1 MIGKLAAVVVIV
13 VVITVGLVK
22 GGGSSAE
29 PTVQAFLLAWESGQ
43 YQTAAAM
50 TTGRP
55 PEVAAALAGAYRQ
68 LDAANLVISMGRI
81 TQRGGVASASFH
93 ASVDLGSGGLRW
105 GYQGAFAMRRTSAGW
120 KVLWSPSVIVPGLQ
134 AGDRLAVLTTMP
146 GRAQLQDSA
155 GGPLTLPSTVYA
167 VGVRP
172 GTLAHP
178 QQTAAALA
186 AVTGLDASQ
195 IYGQIIAAPSKA
207 FLALIRL
214 QPASYDRLRA
224 RLGRVPGLMVAHR
237 TERLFDSLA
246 PVVAGSVG
254 TETAL
259 VLRQDGEPYRPG
271 TTVGMSG
278 LQAAYQHSLTGLP
291 TTEVVRQNRAGR
303 RVAVLER
310 WLGTRGTAV
319 RTTINGRVQTAAN
332 HALAALPDSAAIV
345 AIAPGSGRI
354 LAVAAHK
361 AAGMP
366 AVSPLTGHYEPG
378 QAFTIVSTAALL
390 ANSNGF
396 DVSSRIPCHAENSI
410 GGQLFRN
417 QPAEVGLGAKPAFS
431 ADFAHA
437 CGTAFVGL
445 SVQLN
450 EKDLASAAR
459 NFGIGASWQLK
470 VDSYS
475 GTVGNP
481 VGEGQI
487 AAASVGG
494 GGVRVSPLD
503 MALAAGL
510 VQSGSWH
517 SPTLVIPSAD
527 PTLAPSDRFS
537 PQVISSLRSLM
548 RSTVTKGA
556 GQAASA
562 PGGNV
567 YGQIGNSVM
576 SSTGKGLRAAWFVG
590 YQGNIAF
597 AVLEFAKSAN
607 VSAAPL
613 AGTFLRDIR
622 G

>member
-1 MIGKLAAVVVIV
+1 MIGKIAAVVVIV

-55 PEVAAALAGAYRQ
+55 PEVASALAGAYRQ
-68 LDAANLVISMGRI
+68 LDAANLVISMNRI
-81 TQRGGVASASFH
+81 TQHGGEASASFY

-134 AGDRLAVLTTMP
+134 SGDRLAVRTTMP

-155 GGPLTLPSTVYA
+155 GNPLTLRSLVYA

-172 GTLAHP
+172 GTLTHP
-178 QQTAAALA
+178 EQTADALA
-186 AVTGLDASQ
+186 AVTGLDAGQ
-195 IYGQIIAAPSKA
+195 IYGQIIAAPSKT

-214 QPASYDRLRA
+214 QRGSYLRLRSQFA
-224 RLGRVPGLMVAHR
+224 RVPGLIVAHR
-237 TERLFDSLA
+237 RERLFDSIA
-246 PVVAGSVG
+246 PAVAGSVG

-291 TTEVVRQNRAGR
+291 TTEVVLQNPLGRQ
-303 RVAVLER
+303 VAVLER
-310 WLGTRGTAV
+310 WPGSQGKPV
-319 RTTINGRVQTAAN
+319 RTTINRRVQTAAD
-332 HALAALPDSAAIV
+332 HALARLPDSAAIV
-345 AIAPGSGRI
+345 AIAPGTGRI
-354 LAVAAHK
+354 LAVAAHQ

-366 AVSPLTGHYEPG
+366 PVSPLTGHYEPG

-390 ANSNGF
+390 TSSDF
-396 DVSSRIPCHAENSI
+396 DVATRIPCKTENTV
-410 GGQLFRN
+410 GNQLFRN
-417 QPAEVGLGAKPAFS
+417 QPAEVGLGSEPPFS
-431 ADFAHA
+431 VDFAHA
-437 CGTAFVGL
+437 CGTAFAGL
-445 SVQLN
+445 SLQL
-450 EKDLASAAR
+450 KAGDLASAAR
-459 NFGIGASWQLK
+459 KFGIGANWQLK

-475 GTVGNP
+475 GTLGNP
-481 VGEGQI
+481 IGYGQI
-487 AAASVGG
+487 AAAFVGD

-510 VQSGSWH
+510 VRSGSWH
-517 SPTLVIPSAD
+517 SPTLVVPAPD
-527 PTLAPSDRFS
+527 PPPAPSDQLS
-537 PQVISSLRSLM
+537 PQVILSLRSLM
-548 RSTVTKGA
+548 RTTVTKGA
-556 GQAASA
+556 GRAARA

-576 SSTGKGLRAAWFVG
+576 SSTGKGLRDAWFVG

-597 AVLEFAKSAN
+597 AVLEFAKSPN

-613 AGTFLRDIR
+613 AGTFLRDFR